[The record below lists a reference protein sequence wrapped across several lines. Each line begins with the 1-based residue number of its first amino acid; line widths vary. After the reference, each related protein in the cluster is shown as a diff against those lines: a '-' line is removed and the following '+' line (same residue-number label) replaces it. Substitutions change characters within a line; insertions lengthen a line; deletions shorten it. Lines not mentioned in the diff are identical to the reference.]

1 MPIRGFIGCLFADM
15 KHFPTIL
22 GHEIRMLLVNPSTYI
37 AAALF
42 LGVMAFFFTG
52 ILESYSKVAQETSPA
67 HVFFQFFWVPV
78 CFMVPLLTMKCLA
91 EERRLG
97 TIETLLTTPV
107 STTEVV
113 LGKYG
118 AAYFIYLVLWG
129 STIGFFYILHKFS
142 SDVRFF
148 DPGPL
153 VGGYLFIAV
162 SGLFFV
168 AIGIFASS
176 ISRNQAIAGVLSGVT
191 LFLLIIGVGFLPEVQ
206 ALDSEVLRPVKA
218 AVDYAQVLQ
227 HLDDFTRGVV
237 DTRQL
242 LFYLSGTVLALIFSI
257 LGVEA
262 KLLHS

>member
-1 MPIRGFIGCLFADM
+1 M
-15 KHFPTIL
+15 KHFTTIL
-22 GHEIRMLLVNPSTYI
+22 SHEIRMLLVNPSTYI
-37 AAALF
+37 AAVLF
-42 LGVMAFFFTG
+42 LAVMGFVFTG
-52 ILESYSKVAQETSPA
+52 ILESYSKAAQETSPA
-67 HVFFQFFWVPV
+67 HVFFKFFFLPV
-78 CFMVPLLTMKCLA
+78 WFMVPLLTMKCLA

-118 AAYFIYLVLWG
+118 AAYFLYLLLWSG
-129 STIGFFYILHKFS
+129 TVGFFYILQKFAG
-142 SDVRFF
+142 DARFL

-153 VGGYLFIAV
+153 IGGYLFIAI
-162 SGLFFV
+162 SGLMFI

-176 ISRNQAIAGVLSGVT
+176 LSRNQAIAGIIAGAI
-191 LFLLIIGVGFLPEVQ
+191 LFLLVIGPRLLLEVE
-206 ALDSEVLRPVKA
+206 ALNAELLRPLKSVIE
-218 AVDYAQVLQ
+218 YAQIMQ